1 MQYVEV
7 AGIRIAFEQRGRGT
21 PLVLLHGIPADGRV
35 WRRQLDALSDE
46 FHVVAWDAPG
56 CGRSSDP
63 PGRLGLSEVAGHL
76 AAFVAALELDH
87 PHVLG
92 LSWGGGLALELCRI
106 APTLPRSLV
115 LASAY
120 AGWAGSLPPDAVALR
135 LDAYLTAARSPS
147 RRAALQGWGPG
158 MFSDSASEDLSNELI
173 EISSDYHP
181 RALAD
186 LARSF
191 ATTDLRTTL
200 PTIVV
205 PTLVLHGDSDV
216 RSPLTAGEALH
227 RAIPGS
233 TLAVLEGI
241 GHVSNIEAPDRFNE
255 EVRVFL
261 RSVLAGGDRP
271 TGLR

>member
-1 MQYVEV
+1 MEYVEI
-7 AGIRIAFEQRGRGT
+7 AGTRIGFEQRGRGT

-46 FHVVAWDAPG
+46 YQVFAWDAPG

-63 PGRLGLSEVAGHL
+63 AGPLGLTEVAGHL
-76 AAFVAALELDH
+76 ASFIGALELDH

-92 LSWGGGLALELCRI
+92 LSWGGGLALELYRI

-120 AGWAGSLPPDAVALR
+120 AGWAGSLPPDAVARR
-135 LDAYLTAARSPS
+135 LDAYLTAARTPS
-147 RRAALQGWGPG
+147 REALRGWGPG
-158 MFSDSASEDLSNELI
+158 MFSESASEDLIAELI
-173 EISSDYHP
+173 EISSNYHP
-181 RALAD
+181 GALAD

-200 PTIVV
+200 PTITV

-216 RSPLTAGEALH
+216 RSPLTVGEALH
-227 RAIPGS
+227 DALPGS
-233 TLAVLEGI
+233 TLVVLEGV
-241 GHVSNIEAPDRFNE
+241 GHVSNIEAPDRFNT
-255 EVRVFL
+255 EVRRFL
-261 RSVLAGGDRP
+261 RSALP
-271 TGLR
+271 